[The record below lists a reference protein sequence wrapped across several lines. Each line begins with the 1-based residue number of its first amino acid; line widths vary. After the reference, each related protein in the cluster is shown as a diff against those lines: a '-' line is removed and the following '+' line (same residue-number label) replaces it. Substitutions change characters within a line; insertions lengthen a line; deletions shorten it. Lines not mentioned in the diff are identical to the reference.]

1 MRRRWRI
8 ALPILATLGLL
19 APLAYLWQ
27 ASLVPKQFSVMQMGY
42 VDTGGGP
49 GSLDP
54 GHGGHGGAGSV
65 SVETL
70 VADPAR
76 KADQTFDLVAA
87 QTALSIGDRSVP
99 GYALNG
105 TSPGPTLTVK
115 QDELVEVRLRN
126 ESVTEGVTL
135 HWHGLDV
142 PNAMDGV
149 AGVTQDAVYEGG
161 EFVYRFVA
169 EQAGTYWYH
178 SHQVSHEQVIGG
190 LYGVLVVQ
198 PRQPGA
204 ARDVIAAA
212 HTYLGAKTIN
222 GVPGDYRV
230 PARPG
235 EQIRLRVINTDN
247 GPIETWSDAPYR
259 LLAVDGTDVH
269 QPGDVVDQS
278 VTLTGGARADL
289 GLTMPADGRPVRVQV
304 SKGTAVIFGEGDPP
318 LPPQPALDL
327 DLLTYGTPM
336 SPAFDPDRPDR
347 SFDYSI
353 GYRPGFVKGKPGLWW
368 SMNGHLYPNVPMY
381 LVRQGDV
388 VRVHI
393 DNHSGEV
400 HPMHLHGHHALVLA
414 RNGVA
419 ATGSPWWVDSLN
431 VRDDESYDL
440 AFVADNP
447 GIWMDHCHNLE
458 HARDGMIAHL
468 MYEGV
473 TTPYLIGRSEHNR
486 PE

>member
-1 MRRRWRI
+1 M
-8 ALPILATLGLL
+8 
-19 APLAYLWQ
+19 
-27 ASLVPKQFSVMQMGY
+27 
-42 VDTGGGP
+42 
-49 GSLDP
+49 
-54 GHGGHGGAGSV
+54 
-65 SVETL
+65 
-70 VADPAR
+70 
-76 KADQTFDLVAA
+76 
-87 QTALSIGDRSVP
+87 P
-99 GYALNG
+99 GYTLNG

-115 QDELVEVRLRN
+115 QNELVEVRLRN
-126 ESVTEGVTL
+126 ESVSDGITL

-149 AGVTQDAVYEGG
+149 AGVTQDAVLEGG

-169 EQAGTYWYH
+169 EQVGTYWYH

-198 PRQPGA
+198 PPDPGA

-222 GVPGDYRV
+222 AVPGDYRV
-230 PARPG
+230 PAQPG

-247 GPIETWSDAPYR
+247 GADRGLERHAVPAAGHRRHGRAPAGR
-259 LLAVDGTDVH
+259 GRRPVRDPDRRG
-269 QPGDVVDQS
+269 PGRS
-278 VTLTGGARADL
+278 

-304 SKGTAVIFGEGDPP
+304 SKGTAVILGEGDPQ
-318 LPPQPALDL
+318 LPPQPAEDL
-327 DLLTYGTPM
+327 DLLTYGTPV
-336 SPAFDPDRPDR
+336 PARPSIRTGRTGR
-347 SFDYSI
+347 STTRS

-368 SMNGHLYPNVPMY
+368 TINGHLFPNVPMY
-381 LVRQGDV
+381 VVRKGDV
-388 VRVHI
+388 VRMRI

-414 RNGVA
+414 RNGVR

-431 VRDDESYDL
+431 VRDDESYDI
-440 AFVADNP
+440 AFVANNP

-473 TTPYLIGRSEHNR
+473 TTPYLIGRSSDNR